1 MAERIVHELHK
12 PEDADAAQSAIE
24 IVRAWVIDEHLQC
37 ALSVDV
43 FKDRAQWGVFL
54 ADLANHI
61 ASGMNKVHGADP
73 AETLDAIL
81 KVFRTQFAEHAAMK

>member
-1 MAERIVHELHK
+1 MAERVVHELHK

-61 ASGMNKVHGADP
+61 ASGLNKMQGVDQ
-73 AETLDAIL
+73 AETLATVL
-81 KVFRTQFAEHAAMK
+81 KVFRNQFADHEAMK